1 MGSIRK
7 QTILSSIIIYV
18 GFFIGFLNTWFFIRN
33 NSFSPA
39 EYGLTRLFFDIG
51 LNVFAF
57 ASFGV
62 VPVIFKFF
70 PYFNDRLERKKND
83 LLTWCMAA
91 SLVGF
96 VLVVLA
102 GWLFEPLIVRKFS
115 GRSALL
121 VHYYYWIFP
130 FGFGMLLFSILE
142 VFSWSVKQTLLPNF
156 LKETGLRL
164 LTLLIIVPYY
174 LKWIDFDIF
183 IRIFAFT
190 YLAIAVF
197 LFIWLRAKG
206 ELRFSFTIS
215 YVTKRYRKKMAMLA
229 VYTYAGVI
237 ISMLAQSLDS
247 IFIASLKG
255 LDLAGVFNLAAYIAN
270 VIQVPQRS
278 VISVTTPLLSQAWKD
293 KNMQEIGRIYNR
305 SAINLLALAIFIF
318 GGIWLN
324 IHEAFGL
331 LDIRSDYHAGISVIF
346 ILAIARVIDA
356 GTGVNSLIIATSTL
370 WRFEFFTGLFLVLLM
385 IPLNYILISNY
396 GIIGSAWSNLIS
408 FSVYNTIRLWFIW
421 YRFKLQPFSSK
432 TVYLLLLGIASYML
446 SFIAFESWSGWT
458 GIIMRSIMFSTLYLS
473 GMVLFK
479 ISPDALALMHRI
491 MKRKSD

>member
-7 QTILSSIIIYV
+7 QTILSSIIIYL

-51 LNVFAF
+51 LNIFAF

-83 LLTWCMAA
+83 LLTWCMMA
-91 SLVGF
+91 SLIGF

-102 GWLFEPLIVRKFS
+102 GWLFEPLIIRKFS

-121 VHYYYWIFP
+121 VQYYYWIFP
-130 FGFGMLLFSILE
+130 FGFGILLFSILE

-156 LKETGLRL
+156 LKETGLRIF
-164 LTLLIIVPYY
+164 TLLIILPYY
-174 LKWIDFDIF
+174 LKWIDFPTF
-183 IRIFAFT
+183 IKLFAFT
-190 YLAIAVF
+190 YLGIALI
-197 LFIWLRAKG
+197 LFFWLRVKG
-206 ELRFSFTIS
+206 ELKLSFQIS
-215 YVTKRYRKKMAMLA
+215 NVTKRYRKKMLMLA

-255 LDLAGVFNLAAYIAN
+255 LDLAGIFNLAAYIAN
-270 VIQVPQRS
+270 LIQVPQRS
-278 VISVTTPLLSQAWKD
+278 VISVTTPLLSKAWKD
-293 KNMQEIGRIYNR
+293 KNLQEISRIYNR
-305 SAINLLALAIFIF
+305 SSINLLALALFIF

-331 LDIRSDYHAGISVIF
+331 LDIRSDYNAGISVIF
-346 ILAIARVIDA
+346 ILALARVIDA
-356 GTGVNSLIIATSTL
+356 GTGVNNSIIATSSL
-370 WRFEFFTGLFLVLLM
+370 WRFEFFTGVVLVLLI
-385 IPLNYILISNY
+385 IPLNYTLISAY
-396 GIIGSAWSNLIS
+396 GIVGSAWSNFIS
-408 FSVYNTIRLWFIW
+408 FTTYNTIRLWFLW
-421 YRFKLQPFSSK
+421 YRFKLQPFSIK
-432 TVYLLLLGIASYML
+432 TLYLILLGIAAYFI
-446 SFIAFESWSGWT
+446 SFYAFENWNGWT
-458 GIIMRSIMFSTLYLS
+458 GIFLRSICFSMLYLG
-473 GMVLFK
+473 GMLVLN
-479 ISPDALALMHRI
+479 ISPDAQALAKTI
-491 MKRKSD
+491 FRKK

>member
-7 QTILSSIIIYV
+7 QTILSSIIIYL

-51 LNVFAF
+51 LNIFAF

-83 LLTWCMAA
+83 LLTWCMMA

-121 VHYYYWIFP
+121 VNYYYWIFP
-130 FGFGMLLFSILE
+130 FGFGILLFSILE

-164 LTLLIIVPYY
+164 LTLLIIIPYY
-174 LKWIDFDIF
+174 LKWIDFHSF
-183 IRIFAFT
+183 IRLFAFT
-190 YLAIAVF
+190 YLGIALI
-197 LFIWLRAKG
+197 LFFWLRIKG
-206 ELRFSFTIS
+206 ELKFSFQIS
-215 YVTKRYRKKMAMLA
+215 KVTQRYRKKMLMLA

-270 VIQVPQRS
+270 LIQVPQRS
-278 VISVTTPLLSQAWKD
+278 VISVTTPLLSKAWKD
-293 KNMQEIGRIYNR
+293 KNLQEISRIYNR
-305 SAINLLALAIFIF
+305 SSINLLALALFIF

-331 LDIRSDYHAGISVIF
+331 LDIRSDYNAGISVIF
-346 ILAIARVIDA
+346 ILALARVIDA

-370 WRFEFFTGLFLVLLM
+370 WRFEFFTGVVLVFLI
-385 IPLNYILISNY
+385 IPLNYTLISAY
-396 GIIGSAWSNLIS
+396 GIVGSAWSNFIS
-408 FSVYNTIRLWFIW
+408 FSIYNSIRLWFIW
-421 YRFKLQPFSSK
+421 YRFKLQPFSIK
-432 TVYLLLLGIASYML
+432 TFYLILLGIAAY
-446 SFIAFESWSGWT
+446 FISLYTFENLTRWT
-458 GIIMRSIMFSTLYLS
+458 GIILRSICFSILYLG
-473 GMVLFK
+473 GMLALN
-479 ISPDALALMHRI
+479 ISPDAQALAKSI
-491 MKRKSD
+491 FRKK

>member
-7 QTILSSIIIYV
+7 QTILSSIIIYL

-51 LNVFAF
+51 LNIFAF

-83 LLTWCMAA
+83 LLTWCMMA

-121 VHYYYWIFP
+121 VNYYYWIFP
-130 FGFGMLLFSILE
+130 FGFGILLFSILE
-142 VFSWSVKQTLLPNF
+142 VFSWSVKQTLFPNF

-164 LTLLIIVPYY
+164 LTLLIIIPYY
-174 LKWIDFDIF
+174 LKWIDFHSF
-183 IRIFAFT
+183 IRLFAFT
-190 YLAIAVF
+190 YLGIALI
-197 LFIWLRAKG
+197 LFFWLRIKG
-206 ELRFSFTIS
+206 ELKFSFKIS
-215 YVTKRYRKKMAMLA
+215 KVTQRYRKKMLMLA

-270 VIQVPQRS
+270 LIQVPQRS
-278 VISVTTPLLSQAWKD
+278 VISVTTPLLSKAWKD
-293 KNMQEIGRIYNR
+293 KNLQEISRIYNR
-305 SAINLLALAIFIF
+305 SSINLLALALFIF

-331 LDIRSDYHAGISVIF
+331 LDIRSDYNAGISVIF
-346 ILAIARVIDA
+346 ILALARVIDA
-356 GTGVNSLIIATSTL
+356 GTGVNSHIIATSTL
-370 WRFEFFTGLFLVLLM
+370 WRFEFFTGVVLVLLI
-385 IPLNYILISNY
+385 IPLNYTLISAY
-396 GIIGSAWSNLIS
+396 GIVGSAWSNFIS
-408 FSVYNTIRLWFIW
+408 FSIYNTIRLWFIW
-421 YRFKLQPFSSK
+421 YRFKLQPFSIK
-432 TVYLLLLGIASYML
+432 TFYLILLGIASYFI
-446 SFIAFESWSGWT
+446 SFYAFEHQSGWT
-458 GIIMRSIMFSTLYLS
+458 GILLRSICFSILYLS
-473 GMVLFK
+473 GMLALN
-479 ISPDALALMHRI
+479 ISPDAQALAKTI
-491 MKRKSD
+491 FRKK

>member
-7 QTILSSIIIYV
+7 QTIISSIIIYL

-51 LNVFAF
+51 LNIFAF

-83 LLTWCMAA
+83 LLTWCMMA
-91 SLVGF
+91 SLIGF
-96 VLVVLA
+96 ILVVLA
-102 GWLFEPLIVRKFS
+102 GWLFEPLIIRKFS

-121 VHYYYWIFP
+121 VSYYYWIFP
-130 FGFGMLLFSILE
+130 FGFGILLFSILE

-164 LTLLIIVPYY
+164 LTLLIIIPYY
-174 LKWIDFDIF
+174 LKWIDFHIF
-183 IRIFAFT
+183 IRLFAFT
-190 YLAIAVF
+190 YLGIALI
-197 LFIWLRAKG
+197 LFFWLRIKG
-206 ELRFSFTIS
+206 ELKFSFQIS
-215 YVTKRYRKKMAMLA
+215 KVTRRYRKKMGMLA

-237 ISMLAQSLDS
+237 ISILSQSLDS

-270 VIQVPQRS
+270 LIQVPQRS
-278 VISVTTPLLSQAWKD
+278 VISVTTPLLSKAWKD
-293 KNMQEIGRIYNR
+293 KNLQEISRIYNR
-305 SAINLLALAIFIF
+305 SSINLLALALLIF

-331 LDIRSDYHAGISVIF
+331 LDIRSDYNAGISVIF
-346 ILAIARVIDA
+346 ILALARVIDA
-356 GTGVNSLIIATSTL
+356 GTGVNSHIIATSTL
-370 WRFEFFTGLFLVLLM
+370 WRFEFFTGVILVLLI
-385 IPLNYILISNY
+385 IPLNYTLISAY
-396 GIIGSAWSNLIS
+396 GIVGSAWSNFIS
-408 FSVYNTIRLWFIW
+408 FSIYNTIRLWFIW
-421 YRFKLQPFSSK
+421 YRFKLQPFSIK
-432 TVYLLLLGIASYML
+432 TFYLILLSIATYFISYY
-446 SFIAFESWSGWT
+446 AFNHLSGWT
-458 GIIMRSIMFSTLYLS
+458 GIFLRSVCFSILYLG
-473 GMVLFK
+473 GMFALK
-479 ISPDALALMHRI
+479 ISPDAQALAKAI
-491 MKRKSD
+491 FKKK

>member
-7 QTILSSIIIYV
+7 QTILSSIIIYL

-51 LNVFAF
+51 LNIFAF

-83 LLTWCMAA
+83 LLTWCMMA

-121 VHYYYWIFP
+121 VNYYYWIFP
-130 FGFGMLLFSILE
+130 FGFGILLFSILE

-164 LTLLIIVPYY
+164 LTLLIIIPYY
-174 LKWIDFDIF
+174 LKWIDFHSF
-183 IRIFAFT
+183 IRLFAFT
-190 YLAIAVF
+190 YLGIALI
-197 LFIWLRAKG
+197 LFFWLRIKG
-206 ELRFSFTIS
+206 ELKFSFQIS
-215 YVTKRYRKKMAMLA
+215 KVTQRYRKKMLMLA

-270 VIQVPQRS
+270 LIQVPQRS
-278 VISVTTPLLSQAWKD
+278 VISVTTPLLSKAWKD
-293 KNMQEIGRIYNR
+293 KNLQEISRIYNR
-305 SAINLLALAIFIF
+305 SSINLLALALFIF

-331 LDIRSDYHAGISVIF
+331 LDIRSDYNAGISVIF
-346 ILAIARVIDA
+346 ILALARVIDA

-370 WRFEFFTGLFLVLLM
+370 WRFEFFTGVVLVLLI
-385 IPLNYILISNY
+385 IPLNYTLISTY
-396 GIIGSAWSNLIS
+396 GIVGSAWSNFIS
-408 FSVYNTIRLWFIW
+408 FSIYNTIRLWFIW
-421 YRFKLQPFSSK
+421 YRFKLQPFSTK
-432 TVYLLLLGIASYML
+432 TFYLILLGIAAY
-446 SFIAFESWSGWT
+446 FISLYAFENLIGWT
-458 GIIMRSIMFSTLYLS
+458 GIILRSICFSILYLG
-473 GMVLFK
+473 GMLALN
-479 ISPDALALMHRI
+479 ISPDAQALA
-491 MKRKSD
+491 KSIFKKK